1 LAWRFHRTI
10 GCWTHAEAAISAK
23 IYLHPENTAAVQ
35 QALTHRKIEAKK
47 VKGRYGS
54 TARGL
59 AAF

>member
-1 LAWRFHRTI
+1 M
-10 GCWTHAEAAISAK
+10 HAEAAISAK

-35 QALTHRKIEAKK
+35 RALMHRKIEAEK